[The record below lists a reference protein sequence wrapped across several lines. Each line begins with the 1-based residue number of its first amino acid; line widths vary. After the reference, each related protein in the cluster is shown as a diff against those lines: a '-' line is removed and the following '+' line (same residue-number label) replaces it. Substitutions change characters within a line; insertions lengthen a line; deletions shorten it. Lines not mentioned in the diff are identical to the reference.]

1 MHKRNLLEM
10 KSKQVC
16 GNVLREPSAFQGKSD
31 SESHSVQKESEPLT
45 EEETK
50 PLPQIVHSQHSISQ
64 PLKEEHL
71 NKEHRKSWEARETK
85 TGNDPSTQ
93 TLQKSLLQGHFQAQS
108 ETRDMPAPKEPAAQP
123 APLATGRPAGEGQD
137 ADRSRGDSEDDDVT
151 SGGDSE
157 DDDVVFVSS
166 KPRSPL
172 LSDLPPDTQEKK
184 NLKLPGQSVQSKVS
198 SASGVSKKGE
208 PSHPTAQRVFL
219 TTQLKQKKVTTTCVC
234 L

>member
-1 MHKRNLLEM
+1 
-10 KSKQVC
+10 
-16 GNVLREPSAFQGKSD
+16 
-31 SESHSVQKESEPLT
+31 
-45 EEETK
+45 
-50 PLPQIVHSQHSISQ
+50 
-64 PLKEEHL
+64 
-71 NKEHRKSWEARETK
+71 
-85 TGNDPSTQ
+85 
-93 TLQKSLLQGHFQAQS
+93 
-108 ETRDMPAPKEPAAQP
+108 MPAPKEPAAQP